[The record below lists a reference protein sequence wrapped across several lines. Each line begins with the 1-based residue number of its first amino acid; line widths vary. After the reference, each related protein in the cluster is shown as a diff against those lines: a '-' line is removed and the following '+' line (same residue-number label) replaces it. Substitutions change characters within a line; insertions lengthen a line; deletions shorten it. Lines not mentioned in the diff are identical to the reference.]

1 MMKTKVKKS
10 VGVVDLTVKDFQ
22 RTMGLGPDTAGYIAA
37 TCMLKMLVNRGIAK
51 EVARLHTGGER
62 LGRKSVVYRI
72 PVQFTLKTKTAGT
85 EAA

>member
-1 MMKTKVKKS
+1 MKTKAKKEK
-10 VGVVDLTVKDFQ
+10 VVDLTVKDFQ
-22 RTMGLGPDTAGYIAA
+22 RTMGLGNETASYIAA
-37 TCMLKMLVNRGIAK
+37 TVMLKMLVNRGIAK

-72 PVQFTLKTKTAGT
+72 PVQFTLRTKGNG